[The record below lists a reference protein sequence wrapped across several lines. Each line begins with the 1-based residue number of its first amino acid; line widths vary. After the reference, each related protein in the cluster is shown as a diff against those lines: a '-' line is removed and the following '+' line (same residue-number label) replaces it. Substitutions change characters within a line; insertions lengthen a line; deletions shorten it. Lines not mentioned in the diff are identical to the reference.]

1 MEKIIKSRR
10 IREEQDA
17 AYLESLRIDQE
28 GVLERTNSYVFMSA
42 WKSCTQVYMR

>member
-1 MEKIIKSRR
+1 MYIRDYKCYLCSVMIIWRASDMDKIIESRR

-28 GVLERTNSYVFMSA
+28 KV
-42 WKSCTQVYMR
+42 C

>member
-1 MEKIIKSRR
+1 MDYIIKSRK

-28 GVLERTNSYVFMSA
+28 KVHVHVHIPMEFAIFL
-42 WKSCTQVYMR
+42 W